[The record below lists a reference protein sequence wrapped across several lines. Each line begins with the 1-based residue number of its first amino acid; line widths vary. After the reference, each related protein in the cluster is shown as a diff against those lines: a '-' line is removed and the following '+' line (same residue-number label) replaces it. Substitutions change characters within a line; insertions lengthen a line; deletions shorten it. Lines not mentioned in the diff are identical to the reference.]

1 MMHPASDTDIERKHT
16 RYDYRKA
23 AFAVRK
29 RWLYT
34 MSGFS
39 DNGAEIREKNRTEAG
54 TLYLLAS
61 PIGNLADISERTVK
75 VLSECSFV
83 AAEDTR
89 VSGKLLSSLGIS
101 KPMMP
106 YHEHNKQQAG
116 AEIVRR
122 LRGGETCALMTDAGT
137 PGISD
142 PGSDIVRACIDGGI
156 PVTSVPGCCAAINA
170 LILSGF
176 DTRRFCFEGFLP
188 EKKKEL
194 DERLSFLRGER
205 RTMIFYSSPH
215 DLRRVLA
222 SLSEYFGAERRVA
235 LCREMTKL
243 NEEIERTTLGAA
255 TESYTERA
263 PRGEYVLVL
272 EGARGDSDAFWHELS
287 VPQHVAYYE
296 EKGMKHM
303 DAVKTVAADRGVAKN
318 IIYKAVL
325 DEKK

>member
-1 MMHPASDTDIERKHT
+1 MHPASDTDIERKHT

-303 DAVKTVAADRGVAKN
+303 DAVKAVAADRGVAKN

-325 DEKK
+325 VEK

>member
-1 MMHPASDTDIERKHT
+1 MHPASDTDIERKHT

-101 KPMMP
+101 RPMMP

-303 DAVKTVAADRGVAKN
+303 DAVKAVAADRGVAKN

-325 DEKK
+325 DEK

>member
-1 MMHPASDTDIERKHT
+1 MHPASDTDIERKHT

-243 NEEIERTTLGAA
+243 NEEIERTTLGDA

-303 DAVKTVAADRGVAKN
+303 DAVKAVAADRGVAKN

-325 DEKK
+325 DEK

>member
-1 MMHPASDTDIERKHT
+1 MHPASDTDIERKHT

-296 EKGMKHM
+296 EKGMNHM
-303 DAVKTVAADRGVAKN
+303 DAVKAVAADRGVAKN

-325 DEKK
+325 DEK

>member
-1 MMHPASDTDIERKHT
+1 MMHPASDTVIERKHT

-89 VSGKLLSSLGIS
+89 VSGKLLSSLGFS

-176 DTRRFCFEGFLP
+176 VTRRFCFEGFLP

-303 DAVKTVAADRGVAKN
+303 DAVKAVAADRGVAKN

-325 DEKK
+325 DEK

>member
-1 MMHPASDTDIERKHT
+1 MHPASDTDIERKHT

>member
-101 KPMMP
+101 KPMVP

-303 DAVKTVAADRGVAKN
+303 DAVKAVAADRGVAKN

-325 DEKK
+325 DEK

>member
-1 MMHPASDTDIERKHT
+1 MHPASDTDIERKHT

-215 DLRRVLA
+215 DLRRMLA

-303 DAVKTVAADRGVAKN
+303 DAVKAVAADRGVAKN

-325 DEKK
+325 DEK

>member
-287 VPQHVAYYE
+287 VPHHVAYYE

-303 DAVKTVAADRGVAKN
+303 DAVKAVAADRGVAKN

-325 DEKK
+325 DEK

>member
-243 NEEIERTTLGAA
+243 NEEIERTTLGDA

-303 DAVKTVAADRGVAKN
+303 DAVKAVAADRGVAKN

-325 DEKK
+325 DEK

>member
-1 MMHPASDTDIERKHT
+1 MHPASDTDIERKHT

-101 KPMMP
+101 KPMVP

-303 DAVKTVAADRGVAKN
+303 DAVKAVAADRGVAKN

-325 DEKK
+325 DEK

>member
-101 KPMMP
+101 RPMMP

-303 DAVKTVAADRGVAKN
+303 DAVKAVAADRGVAKN

-325 DEKK
+325 DEK

>member
-1 MMHPASDTDIERKHT
+1 MHPASDTDIERKHT

-89 VSGKLLSSLGIS
+89 VSGKLLSSLCIS

-303 DAVKTVAADRGVAKN
+303 DAVKAVAADRGVAKN

-325 DEKK
+325 DEK

>member
-1 MMHPASDTDIERKHT
+1 MHPASDTDIERKHT

-287 VPQHVAYYE
+287 VPHHVAYYE

-303 DAVKTVAADRGVAKN
+303 DAVKAVAADRGVAKN

-325 DEKK
+325 DEK

>member
-1 MMHPASDTDIERKHT
+1 MHPASDTDIERKHT

-303 DAVKTVAADRGVAKN
+303 DAVKAVAADRGVAKN

-325 DEKK
+325 DEK

>member
-1 MMHPASDTDIERKHT
+1 MHPASDTDIERKHT

-287 VPQHVAYYE
+287 VSQHVAYYE

-303 DAVKTVAADRGVAKN
+303 DAVKAVAADRGVAKN

-325 DEKK
+325 DEK

>member
-1 MMHPASDTDIERKHT
+1 MHPASDTDIERKHT
-16 RYDYRKA
+16 RYDYRKV

-156 PVTSVPGCCAAINA
+156 PITSVPGCCAAINA

-303 DAVKTVAADRGVAKN
+303 DAVKAVAADRGVAKN

-325 DEKK
+325 DEK